1 MTFSELKR
9 LVAQGEGLHIEFKR
23 KTTYPDKIMREVVAF
38 ANTKGGKLI
47 IGVDDD
53 GTIAGLKHV
62 LEDEFVMKEAIT
74 KYSKPVVNY
83 EMAKVLVSPNRF
95 VLVFTI
101 LQSETKPV
109 FLVYNFK
116 TGTGRAYI
124 RVADKSIQ
132 ASREMRNILKGM
144 NKGTDTYLQYGE
156 NEQKLMRYLGSNE
169 KIDLPTYTQVAGI
182 DTKQASEVLVKMTL
196 AGVLKILP
204 DDAGDYFVANS
215 F

>member
-1 MTFSELKR
+1 MTFPELKKI
-9 LVAQGEGLHIEFKR
+9 VAQGEGLQIEFKR

-62 LEDEFVMKEAIT
+62 LEDEFVMKEAFI
-74 KYSKPVVNY
+74 KYCKPAVTY
-83 EMAKVLVSPNRF
+83 EMAKVPVSPNRF

-101 LQSETKPV
+101 PQSETKPV
-109 FLVYNFK
+109 FLIYNFK
-116 TGTGRAYI
+116 TGLGRSYI

-144 NKGTDTYLQYGE
+144 NKGADTYLQYGE
-156 NEQKLMRYLGSNE
+156 NEQKLMHYLGNNE
-169 KIDLPTYTQVAGI
+169 KIDLATYVQIAGI
-182 DTKQASEVLVKMTL
+182 DPKQASEILVKMTL
-196 AGVLKILP
+196 ARVLKILP
-204 DDAGDYFVANS
+204 NDAGDYFVANS
-215 F
+215 L

>member
-9 LVAQGEGLHIEFKR
+9 LVAQGEGLYIEFKR

-62 LEDEFVMKEAIT
+62 LEDEFVMKEAIE
-74 KYSKPVVNY
+74 KYSKPAVNY

-116 TGTGRAYI
+116 KGTGRAYI

-144 NKGTDTYLQYGE
+144 NKNVDTYLQYGE

-169 KIDLPTYTQVAGI
+169 KIDLTTYAQVAGI

-204 DDAGDYFVANS
+204 NDAGDYFVANS

>member
-1 MTFSELKR
+1 MTFSELKKI
-9 LVAQGEGLHIEFKR
+9 VAQGEGLQIEFKR

-38 ANTKGGKLI
+38 ANSKGGKLI

-53 GTIAGLKHV
+53 GTIAGLKHA
-62 LEDEFVMKEAIT
+62 LEDEFVMKEALS
-74 KYSKPVVNY
+74 KYCKPAIQY

-95 VLVFTI
+95 VLVFSI
-101 LQSETKPV
+101 PQSEIKPV
-109 FLVYNFK
+109 FLIYNFK
-116 TGTGRAYI
+116 TGLGRAYI

-144 NKGTDTYLQYGE
+144 NNGKDTYLQYGE
-156 NEQKLMRYLGSNE
+156 NEQKLMRYLGNNE
-169 KIDLPTYTQVAGI
+169 KIDLPTYAQIAGI
-182 DTKQASEVLVKMTL
+182 EIKQASEVLVKMTL

-204 DDAGDYFVANS
+204 DDSGDTFIANG